1 MATANGVCV
10 LMECKKFTARVQ
22 IVLSTCSSNIIR
34 ELFLTSS
41 MLWPQAQSLRA
52 HLQIAAAFF
61 QVTIALVFD
70 AVIAGC

>member
-10 LMECKKFTARVQ
+10 LTECKKFTARVQ
-22 IVLSTCSSNIIR
+22 TFLSACSSNIIR
-34 ELFLTSS
+34 ELFL
-41 MLWPQAQSLRA
+41 SLRVR
-52 HLQIAAAFF
+52 LQIAAAFF